1 MPSKIKNITSG
12 FNKMAMN
19 EEDSISV
26 EIEIKEIVDEMINK
40 IENLHLHYCFGQ
52 ILSNLEYLNCIY
64 YILYFLNQNIN
75 DEFLIPLD
83 QTEKYSD
90 FHLITVFDMIKKI
103 LSQINTEDAT
113 IIYNFLLENDVL
125 SFLLITLSKLTTYWT
140 PFINIE
146 VILIIFVNEDHFKFI
161 SKRYLQ
167 YCMCKMMMI

>member
-1 MPSKIKNITSG
+1 
-12 FNKMAMN
+12 
-19 EEDSISV
+19 
-26 EIEIKEIVDEMINK
+26 MIN
-40 IENLHLHYCFGQ
+40 FV
-52 ILSNLEYLNCIY
+52 
-64 YILYFLNQNIN
+64 
-75 DEFLIPLD
+75 IPLD

-113 IIYNFLLENDVL
+113 FIYNFLLENNVL

-146 VILIIFVNEDHFKFI
+146 VSLNIFVNEDNFKFI

-167 YCMCKMMMI
+167 YCMCKMMMILDLKNHIA